1 MSLSKV
7 FDYENSKVQT
17 IVDSNNNVW
26 FQGNSIASILGYS
39 NVQKAVRTHVDQDDR
54 TIRSLIEGVPKM
66 GTLNLNENN
75 QIYINESG
83 MYSLILRSKLETA
96 KAFKRFVTSEILPS
110 IRKTGIYIHNE
121 NIKPMLTFNI
131 NNEHDLHTSVV
142 NFIHTQYPDTLLSI
156 CRGELQDTP
165 IKRIQSKMYGYMVG
179 SFDIIINN
187 LHKLYTGFC
196 IELKSPKGTG
206 IISPQQIAME
216 KKYKQNGFKTLITN
230 SYNECIV
237 EIIKYMND
245 TRIRCDL
252 CPCKFKNSTTLESH
266 RKVIHRVTI

>member
-1 MSLSKV
+1 
-7 FDYENSKVQT
+7 
-17 IVDSNNNVW
+17 
-26 FQGNSIASILGYS
+26 
-39 NVQKAVRTHVDQDDR
+39 
-54 TIRSLIEGVPKM
+54 
-66 GTLNLNENN
+66 
-75 QIYINESG
+75 
-83 MYSLILRSKLETA
+83 
-96 KAFKRFVTSEILPS
+96 
-110 IRKTGIYIHNE
+110 
-121 NIKPMLTFNI
+121 MLTFNI

-187 LHKLYTGFC
+187 LHKLCTGFC
-196 IELKSPKGTG
+196 IELKTPKGTG

-216 KKYKQNGFKTLITN
+216 KKFQQNGFKTLITN

-266 RKVIHRVTI
+266 RKVIHRVTIQLIKYY